1 VKNICLSF
9 NGQPSFGFRGGNSLL
24 AFRGCGLII
33 LVHIDLLLRFLERCI
48 NSLENPS
55 ILLYSSSNEIK
66 SDIID
71 IEEAKEKAQEALKE
85 LENPGLE
92 EKPNLKNLKEDFP
105 ENFKESTDKEGVE
118 KTLDY
123 YNQEQDF
130 LLSQLS
136 DAKKKR
142 RGTKRNVR

>member
-1 VKNICLSF
+1 M
-9 NGQPSFGFRGGNSLL
+9 
-24 AFRGCGLII
+24 
-33 LVHIDLLLRFLERCI
+33 RFLERCI

-136 DAKKKR
+136 DAKKK
-142 RGTKRNVR
+142 KRN